1 MDMNTSPDAPL
12 QPTTLSQRADPA
24 PTLVAPKIPVA
35 QINGGLRFQDLND
48 PTVPVHVTAVGYPG
62 IALNDRIELV
72 WDGATVDFFPVNQG
86 HIDSHSLTFAVLPQ
100 HIVEGDA
107 RLFYRVTTF
116 VGSNVSISF
125 HLDVLVKT
133 TIPGDPDPDPSTPTI
148 NERLF
153 APSGIPP
160 VIGDTEAANGLAV
173 TLARYAY
180 IAANDIVTLFWGGSR
195 YPIKHTIVDINAPI
209 TIRVEPDVIVAP
221 GDGPLIVRY
230 EIRDRVNNW
239 SLFSL
244 AANTDIE
251 AGGGAFPAP
260 RVLDALGDDDL
271 NLAELG
277 SKDARI
283 ALPVYPGM
291 ADKDHIILTWNGQ
304 TSEGTLIPEVVTY
317 DVVPDDLGFSKEL
330 PISNSI
336 VRAIGGGEATVLYEV
351 QPLIGGKYR
360 SRRKRVTV
368 SGQAFELAP
377 PSIEGITGP
386 TLDPAL
392 IPATGATVI
401 IAPYGDLMQPGD
413 RVYLTWAGE
422 TEGGSPLIHT
432 DDKPITGG
440 SDDQPVRFLVP
451 KDKLS
456 PLVGGRLSVSYK
468 VVTFARATL
477 ESPPLELTV
486 LGGGA
491 LLPKPSVD
499 YATADDVLDPA
510 LVPPVGTKVR
520 IAAYDGMADG
530 DKVTFFWQG
539 ATEAGSTSDY
549 VPINTAG
556 VGQEV
561 KFDVELKY
569 VTANLN
575 NTVQVRYEVLR
586 ANGKKPGSFTRV
598 LQVGAA
604 LNLPAPSVK
613 EAVGTSLNPIAA
625 KDRLTIVVPHYTGM
639 LGTDKLSVTWAG
651 TAGEGSHTSAPVEV
665 GSVGIKEVPIP
676 NSVVAFNLG
685 KPVTVSYTVIRNGTT
700 YPPSETFTLNVLT
713 LPVSEL
719 KPPLILQAANNGEGT
734 VLNLS
739 DVTGGA
745 TTRSPSWPLITTG
758 QYVWLDLEGFKADGT
773 IHNRR
778 LMQATGSYVNQAWIN
793 QGYYDVTLPYDYLK
807 DLGDGKTLTM
817 RFKAALG
824 KSPDDKEAVSFP
836 VRTYTVSVAVRLP
849 VATFKEASGAQ
860 QDQLNPDDVFPL
872 GATVIIPAT
881 ALLKTDDDV
890 IVTVE
895 SKTITT
901 YPHRVLPAEAGTEL
915 SSIKVPHTLIE
926 ANDGLSL
933 NLSYLVKRKAGG
945 TDGPSDPTVYDV
957 RKVIGSGILRVMG
970 ARAQRSSWRASGAS
984 SMLSAFNATTGQPLE
999 AQWKYPDD
1007 SEWSA
1012 GTTWRDTAPQL
1023 PLQVR
1028 TADDQITLNP
1038 ANIIGNE
1045 AAFVAHR
1052 DRGDVVGWGLADYGA
1067 TIPAPII
1074 ALNDIVEVS
1083 CTDSAYAARRANGI
1097 VVVWGLANFG
1107 GNMGGV
1113 SPQDFVEVVGNYAAF
1128 AGIKNTRQV
1137 VAWGDTRYGSTVSA
1151 PVGALTDVVRLV
1163 ANGCTFA
1170 AQRATGQVIAWG
1182 VGALGGSVPSDIAA
1196 LTDIQTLLGSVG
1208 AFAALRANGRLVAWG
1223 DAGYGGTVPANIAAL
1238 TDIIEL
1244 SCATE
1249 RAFTARRATGQ
1260 IVAWG
1265 HPGVGGTLDPWLGA
1279 LTDIVEVTASEGAF
1293 VARRANGHVVGW
1305 GHSEFGG
1312 VVPAEI
1318 AALDDIVQV
1327 CGTSTAFAAL
1337 RQNGTVVAWGDATR
1351 GGDTSAVV
1359 SQLTNVRALYSNDYG
1374 FTALTADGR
1383 VVTWGYP
1390 QYGGDSSAVQ
1400 DRLVGQVSYQ
1410 ASPASRG
1417 LALKASRCAA
1427 LNETPPTEVR

>member
-1 MDMNTSPDAPL
+1 MDMNTSSDAPL

-160 VIGDTEAANGLAV
+160 VIGDTEAANGLTV

-209 TIRVEPDVIVAP
+209 AIRVEPDVIVAP

-283 ALPVYPGM
+283 ALPVYPNM

-456 PLVGGRLSVSYK
+456 PLVGGRLNVSYK

-477 ESPPLELTV
+477 DSPPLELTV

-549 VPINTAG
+549 VPINAAG

-586 ANGKKPGSFTRV
+586 ANGKKPGSFTRT

-604 LNLPAPSVK
+604 LSLPAPDVK
-613 EAVGTSLNPIAA
+613 EAAGSTSLNPIAA

-881 ALLKTDDDV
+881 ARLKTDDDV
-890 IVTVE
+890 VVTVE
-895 SKTITT
+895 GKTITT
-901 YPHRVLPAEAGTEL
+901 YPHRVLPAEAGKEL
-915 SSIKVPHTLIE
+915 SSIKVPHALIE
-926 ANDGLSL
+926 ANDGLSI

-970 ARAQRSSWRASGAS
+970 ARANRSNWRVSSASRL
-984 SMLSAFNATTGQPLE
+984 LSAFNATTGQPLE
-999 AQWKYPDD
+999 AHWKYPED
-1007 SEWSA
+1007 SEWTA

-1028 TADDQITLNP
+1028 TADDQITLNA

-1052 DRGDVVGWGLADYGA
+1052 DRGDVVGWGRAEYGA

-1083 CTDSAYAARRANGI
+1083 CTGSAYAARRANGI
-1097 VVVWGLANFG
+1097 VVVWGLATYG

-1113 SPQDFVEVVGNYAAF
+1113 SPQDFVQVIGNDSAF

-1137 VAWGDTRYGSTVSA
+1137 VAWGYNGGTVPT

-1163 ANGCTFA
+1163 GSRFA
-1170 AQRATGQVIAWG
+1170 FVAQRATGQVMAWG
-1182 VGALGGSVPSDIAA
+1182 AVGGSVPSDIAA
-1196 LTDIQTLLGSVG
+1196 LTDIQTLLGSQH

-1223 DAGYGGTVPANIAAL
+1223 EAEYGGTVPANIAAL

-1244 SCATE
+1244 SCATYG
-1249 RAFTARRATGQ
+1249 AFTARRATGQ

-1265 HPGVGGTLDPWLGA
+1265 PPGVGGTLDPWLGA
-1279 LTDIVEVTASEGAF
+1279 LTDIVEVTATAGAF
-1293 VARRANGHVVGW
+1293 VARRANGSVVGW
-1305 GHSEFGG
+1305 GSVYSGG
-1312 VVPAEI
+1312 IVPAEI

-1327 CGTSTAFAAL
+1327 CGTYTAFAAL
-1337 RQNGTVVAWGDATR
+1337 RQNGTVVAWGDPTG